1 MSATEQPAK
10 SRKGAKAVKKAE
22 KSKIRRGSTN
32 VFADLGLPDSE
43 NHLVKAQ
50 LVSRMMDIM
59 KARKLTQTE
68 TARIIGIAQP
78 DISNLIH
85 GRFRGYSI
93 DRLMSFLVALDQDIE
108 ITVRSKAKGRNA
120 GRMRVSAV

>member
-1 MSATEQPAK
+1 MSTTGRSAK

-22 KSKIRRGSTN
+22 KSKIRRGGTN
-32 VFADLGLPDSE
+32 VFADLGLPDAK

-78 DISNLIH
+78 DVSNLIH

-93 DRLMSFLVALDQDIE
+93 DRLMTFLVALDQDIE
-108 ITVRSKAKGRNA
+108 ITVRSKPKGRSA
-120 GRMRVSAV
+120 GSVRVSAV